1 MNRTYEGILGGGG
14 GGCWSGCP
22 MMLINGKEA

>member
-1 MNRTYEGILGGGG
+1 MNRTYEGILGGG